1 MYHKLKLQTIDITHL
16 QSQCN
21 LLQYRDLL
29 LSITISMSAGGLKH
43 VIELEQ
49 ASEPVIL
56 DDPSFFH
63 SLTMV
68 PSE

>member
-1 MYHKLKLQTIDITHL
+1 
-16 QSQCN
+16 
-21 LLQYRDLL
+21 
-29 LSITISMSAGGLKH
+29 MSAGGLKH

-56 DDPSFFH
+56 DHPSFFH

-68 PSE
+68 HSE